1 MTVPTGPTSRGADP
15 RSIPVTRAATAAEFG
30 SASVG
35 APAAPST
42 ATGVQPATSSTAT
55 GVQPAVPQARTVE
68 EPPSAAEPSAPRLD
82 LIETA
87 DDLLLFAELPGY
99 DEDDIVLEAIDQQIR
114 IFAERDGDDDIEDGR
129 PHLRERLSRVERTVV
144 LPMPVDI
151 ERADATFDDGICRI
165 EIPKIEESRAH
176 RIGFH

>member
-35 APAAPST
+35 APAAP
-42 ATGVQPATSSTAT
+42 STAT

>member
-1 MTVPTGPTSRGADP
+1 MTVPTGPTSGETDP
-15 RSIPVTRAATAAEFG
+15 RSIPVTRASTAAEFG
-30 SASVG
+30 SASVRNPT
-35 APAAPST
+35 APVAATGVQPVAPST
-42 ATGVQPATSSTAT
+42 ATGVQPAAPRT
-55 GVQPAVPQARTVE
+55 QTVE
-68 EPPSAAEPSAPRLD
+68 EPPSVVEPSAPRLD

-87 DDLLLFAELPGY
+87 DELLLFAELPGY

-129 PHLRERLSRVERTVV
+129 AHLRERLARVERTVV
-144 LPMPVDI
+144 LPTPVDI
-151 ERADATFDDGICRI
+151 ERADATFDDGVCRI